1 MTGLLRRLGLY
12 MVAAW
17 AALTLDFLL
26 PRLMPGDPTAAM
38 FARFQ
43 GKLQPEAMAA
53 LRATFGLSEAPLWRQ
68 YLEHIGNLARGELG
82 TSLAFYPAPVGEVV
96 GTGLAWTC
104 FLAGGALV
112 LAFTLGSALGAWAA
126 WRRGGWADRV
136 LAPTFSLVGAFPY
149 FWLAMAAAWG
159 LGVELRWFP
168 VRHAVGADVPPG
180 DTIGWGVSV
189 LGHAALPALTLVLSS
204 LGGWLLT
211 MRGAMGAVLAEDHVR
226 YALARGLAP
235 RRVLLG
241 HAVRNALLPSLTAF
255 GMAIGFVLGGALLTE
270 VVFSYPG
277 TGYLLLQAV
286 RAQDYPLLNALF
298 LVITLAV
305 LGANAVVDVVTTL
318 LDPRTREGGDT

>member
-1 MTGLLRRLGLY
+1 VNALLRRLGLY
-12 MVAAW
+12 AVAAW

-53 LRATFGLSEAPLWRQ
+53 LRATFGVSDAPLWRQ
-68 YLEHIGNLARGELG
+68 YLDHLAHLARGELG
-82 TSLAFYPAPVGEVV
+82 TSMAFYPAPVAEIV
-96 GTGLAWTC
+96 GTGLGWTC

-112 LAFTLGSALGAWAA
+112 IAFTLGSALGAWAA
-126 WRRGGWADRV
+126 WRRGGLADRV
-136 LAPTFSLVGAFPY
+136 LAPVLSLLGAFPY

-168 VRHAVGADVPPG
+168 VRHAVGADVPAG
-180 DTIGWGVSV
+180 DAIAWARSV
-189 LGHAALPALTLVLSS
+189 VAHAALPALTLVLSS
-204 LGGWLLT
+204 LGGWMLT
-211 MRGAMGAVLAEDHVR
+211 MRGAMAGVLAEDSLR
-226 YALARGLAP
+226 YAMARGLSP
-235 RRVLLG
+235 RRILLG

-255 GMAIGFVLGGALLTE
+255 GMAIGFVVGGSLLTE
-270 VVFSYPG
+270 VVFAYPG
-277 TGYLLLQAV
+277 QGYVLVQAV

-305 LGANAVVDVVTTL
+305 LGANVVVDVLTTL
-318 LDPRTREGGDT
+318 LDPRTRGQEAS

>member
-1 MTGLLRRLGLY
+1 MSGLARRLGLY
-12 MVAAW
+12 AVAAW
-17 AALTLDFLL
+17 AALTLDFVL
-26 PRLMPGDPTAAM
+26 PRMMPGDPTSAM

-43 GKLQPEAMAA
+43 GRLPPESMAA
-53 LRATFGLSEAPLWRQ
+53 LRATFGASDAPLWEQ
-68 YLEHIGNLARGELG
+68 YLEHVARLVRGELG
-82 TSLAFYPAPVGEVV
+82 VSLAYYPAPVSDVI

-112 LAFTLGSALGAWAA
+112 VAFVSGSALGAWAA
-126 WRRGGWADRV
+126 WRRGGWADRA
-136 LAPTFSLVGAFPY
+136 LAPALSLLGAFPY
-149 FWLAMAAAWG
+149 FWMAMAAAWG

-168 VRHAVGADVPPG
+168 VRHAVGADIPAG
-180 DTIGWGVSV
+180 DTRAWLASV
-189 LGHAALPALTLVLSS
+189 LAHAALPALTLVVSS
-204 LGGWLLT
+204 LGGWMLT
-211 MRGAMGAVLAEDHVR
+211 MRGAMTSVLAEDPIR
-226 YALARGLAP
+226 YALARGLPP
-235 RRVLLG
+235 RRILIG

-305 LGANAVVDVVTTL
+305 LGANAVVDVLTSL
-318 LDPRTREGGDT
+318 LDPRTRDGSDP